1 MTVSMLRVIIEL
13 PETTSIKDK
22 RRIVLMTKDK
32 LRLRFRLSC
41 AEVDLQD
48 SLGFAELGAAIV
60 SNSREFGEGV
70 MQKAL
75 SFIEDKL
82 ALKVYDAQIHSETY

>member
-1 MTVSMLRVIIEL
+1 MLRVIIEL

>member
-22 RRIVLMTKDK
+22 RRIVLMTKDR
-32 LRLRFRLSC
+32 LRLKFRLSC

-48 SLGFAELGAAIV
+48 SLGFAELGAAVV

>member
-22 RRIVLMTKDK
+22 RRIVLMAKDK
-32 LRLRFRLSC
+32 LRLRFRVSC

-48 SLGFAELGAAIV
+48 SLGFAELGAAVV

>member
-32 LRLRFRLSC
+32 LRLKFRLSC

-48 SLGFAELGAAIV
+48 SLGFAELGAAVV

>member
-1 MTVSMLRVIIEL
+1 MLRVIIEL

-32 LRLRFRLSC
+32 LRLKFRLSC

-48 SLGFAELGAAIV
+48 SLGFAELGAAMV

>member
-32 LRLRFRLSC
+32 LRLKFRLSC

-48 SLGFAELGAAIV
+48 SLGFAELGAAMV

>member
-1 MTVSMLRVIIEL
+1 
-13 PETTSIKDK
+13 
-22 RRIVLMTKDK
+22 MTKDQ
-32 LRLRFRLSC
+32 LRLKFRLSC

-48 SLGFAELGAAIV
+48 SLGFAELGAAVV

>member
-13 PETTSIKDK
+13 PDTTSIKDK

-32 LRLRFRLSC
+32 LRLRFRVSC

-48 SLGFAELGAAIV
+48 SLGFAELGAAVV

-75 SFIEDKL
+75 SFIEDRL
-82 ALKVYDAQIHSETY
+82 VLKVYDAQIHSETY

>member
-1 MTVSMLRVIIEL
+1 MLRVIIEL

-32 LRLRFRLSC
+32 LRLKFRLSC

-48 SLGFAELGAAIV
+48 SLGFAELGAAVV

>member
-1 MTVSMLRVIIEL
+1 VTVSMLRVIIEL

-32 LRLRFRLSC
+32 LRLKFRLSC

-48 SLGFAELGAAIV
+48 SLGFAELGAAVV

>member
-22 RRIVLMTKDK
+22 RRVVLMTKEK
-32 LRLRFRLSC
+32 LRLKFRLSC

-48 SLGFAELGAAIV
+48 SLSFAELGAAIV
-60 SNSREFGEGV
+60 SNSRDFGEKV
-70 MQKAL
+70 LHKAL
-75 SFIEDKL
+75 SFIEDGL
-82 ALKVYDAQIHSETY
+82 ALKVYDAQIHSENY